1 MMKEKIFE
9 LVKSSLEEL
18 NEELEYS
25 SLRDVSW
32 ETSIAGGESN
42 LDSLSLVTLIVGLE
56 TKIERTFNK
65 KILLADEKAMSVRN
79 SPFRNM
85 GSLVNF
91 IAERLETG
99 DA

>member
-1 MMKEKIFE
+1 MKEKIFE

-18 NEELEYS
+18 NEELDYS
-25 SLRDVSW
+25 GLKDVSW

-42 LDSLSLVTLIVGLE
+42 IDSLSLVTLIVGLE

-85 GSLVNF
+85 GSLVDF
-91 IAERLETG
+91 IAERLGAG